1 MVCSMEAAKSLIPET
16 TQLLGRWIHRIH
28 GSVGIHKEN
37 MAGTVAFE
45 VEKMG
50 QETYEHPGKEK
61 YSLSFVRKVRLELS
75 VFSHCLG

>member
-1 MVCSMEAAKSLIPET
+1 
-16 TQLLGRWIHRIH
+16 
-28 GSVGIHKEN
+28 VGIHKEN

-50 QETYEHPGKEK
+50 QEKYEHPGKEK